1 MAREAS
7 ADPTLTRRM
16 QKEKEDRKGS
26 LREFQTHLKK
36 RCNFNLFICTYIQTT
51 TALTSEN
58 RNLHLAW

>member
-36 RCNFNLFICTYIQTT
+36 GAILICSFVPIFK
-51 TALTSEN
+51 LL
-58 RNLHLAW
+58 RL

>member
-16 QKEKEDRKGS
+16 QKEKDRKGS

-36 RCNFNLFICTYIQTT
+36 GAILICSFVPIFK
-51 TALTSEN
+51 LL
-58 RNLHLAW
+58 RL